1 VGFGRRCAQVN
12 KKELKRFREMLLAEL
27 EQIVDARRRLERAAR
42 EGSQRESSGDL
53 SAYSIHSADL
63 GSDAMER
70 EKDLLLAARG
80 SQTAVQIQEA
90 IRKID
95 AGDFGTCEDCA
106 KPIGVKRL
114 ELLPYAH
121 LCARCQMKAERGAS

>member
-1 VGFGRRCAQVN
+1 MN
-12 KKELKRFREMLLAEL
+12 KNDLKRYRELLLAEL
-27 EQIVDARRRLERAAR
+27 EQIVESARRLERAAR

-80 SQTAVQIQEA
+80 SRTAQQIAEA
-90 IRKID
+90 LQRID
-95 AGDFGTCEDCA
+95 QGAYGDCEECGKA
-106 KPIGVKRL
+106 IGPKRL
-114 ELLPYAH
+114 QLLPYAR
-121 LCARCQMKAERGAS
+121 LCARCQMKAERGTS